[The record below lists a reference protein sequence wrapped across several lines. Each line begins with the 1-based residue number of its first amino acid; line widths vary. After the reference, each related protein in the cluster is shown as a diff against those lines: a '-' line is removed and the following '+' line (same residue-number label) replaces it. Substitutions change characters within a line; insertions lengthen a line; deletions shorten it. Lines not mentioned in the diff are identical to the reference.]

1 MTSGPNGPFS
11 RPSPSTGTR
20 PGNRRGPSPLIATLI
35 VVAVLVIGFVYFS
48 QVYADVL
55 WYNQLGYLEVF
66 VKENL
71 TRIAMFLSA
80 FVVMAGCVFLSIR
93 TAYSSRPVYAP
104 DSALQDNLNRYQ
116 AQLEPVRKLLMI
128 GIPVVVGGF
137 AGTAAMSMWQQA
149 LLFFNRRDFGQQDPE
164 FGQDFSFYL
173 NTLPFLGFIVGF
185 LISVVVISGIAGLLT
200 HYLYGGIRLEEK
212 GVFTSRQARIQI
224 AVIAAA
230 FLLLQAANFWLDRYD
245 TLLSTSGTWT
255 GALYTDVE
263 AVIPTKTILTVAS
276 VIVALLFI
284 VSAVIGRWRLPI
296 IGTAMLII
304 TAIVAGGVYPWI
316 VQQYQVRPS
325 ELSKE
330 APYIQRNIDLTREAY
345 GLEETEV
352 IDYKATVEAN
362 AGALAKDSGTTSNI
376 RLLDPNVVSPA
387 FSQLQQ
393 FRQYY
398 QFPETL
404 NVDRY
409 DIDGEVQD
417 TVIAVRELNTDGVP
431 DGWVNEHI
439 LYTHGYGVVAAR
451 GSTVQADGK
460 PSFMESGIPSSGVL
474 GDYEP
479 RIYFGES
486 SPDYSVVGAPE
497 GAAPQEIDRPQTGDS
512 DTESQTTFDG
522 EGGPSVGNLFN
533 QLVYAIKFQSTE
545 LLLSDA
551 VNEESQ
557 VLYDRDPRERVEKVA
572 PYLTVDGNAYPAVV
586 DGRVQ
591 WIVDGYT
598 TSKYFPYSTQQELQ
612 AATTDSLTPGAAALP
627 ADQVNY
633 IRNAVKATVD
643 AYDGSVTLYAWDDE
657 DPLLKSWQSVFPSTL
672 KPYSEMSADLMSHV
686 RYPEDQF
693 KVQRELMGKYHVTEA
708 DSFFK
713 NDDAWS
719 VPNDPTVANAEV
731 KQPPYYLSLQMPG
744 QDETAFSL
752 TTPFIPFVSPNGEAR
767 NVLYGFLSAEADAGT
782 GEAGVKSE
790 DYGKLRLLSLPTD
803 TVVPG
808 PGQAQNRFNSDPT
821 VSNALNLLRQGASEV
836 INGNLLSLPVG
847 GGMLYVQPVYVQ
859 SSGDASYPTLQRVL
873 VNFGEKVG
881 FAPTL
886 DEALNQVFGGDSG
899 AITGDAENVGQTPAP
914 GTEEAPGDTTAE
926 ADLAAAL
933 EDAGAAIQEGQA
945 ALAANDFA
953 AYGTA
958 QDKLN
963 EAIQRAIAAQET
975 MEEAA
980 GGTDEGT
987 TGATEGATPAPT
999 DGAQGD

>member
-11 RPSPSTGTR
+11 QPGSTATK
-20 PGNRRGPSPLIATLI
+20 RRRSPLIATLI

-55 WYNQLGYLEVF
+55 WYNQLGFLEVF

-71 TRIAMFLSA
+71 TRLGLFAAAFL
-80 FVVMAGCVFLSIR
+80 VMAACVFFSIR
-93 TAYSSRPVYAP
+93 AAYSSRPIYAP
-104 DSALQDNLNRYQ
+104 DSSMQDNLNRYQ

-137 AGTAAMSMWQQA
+137 AGTAAMAMWEQT
-149 LLFFNRRDFGQQDPE
+149 LLFFNRHDFGQTDPE
-164 FGQDFSFYL
+164 FNMDYSFYL
-173 NTLPFLGFIVGF
+173 NTLPFVGFVVGF

-212 GVFTSRQARIQI
+212 GIFVSRPARIHI
-224 AVIAAA
+224 AVIAAS
-230 FLLLQAANFWLDRYD
+230 FLLLQAVNFWLDRYN
-245 TLLSTSGTWT
+245 TLQSTSGAWT
-255 GALYTDVE
+255 GALYTDVH
-263 AVIPTKTILTVAS
+263 AVIPTKAILAVAS

-284 VSAVIGRWRLPI
+284 VSAIIGRWRLPI
-296 IGTAMLII
+296 IGTAMLVI

-316 VQQYQVRPS
+316 VQRYQVIPS
-325 ELSKE
+325 EQTLE
-330 APYIQRNIDLTREAY
+330 REYIQRNIELTREAY
-345 GLEETEV
+345 GLSDTEV
-352 IDYKATVEAN
+352 IPYDATVDAN
-362 AGALAKDSGTTSNI
+362 AGALAADAGTTSNI
-376 RLLDPNVVSPA
+376 RLLDPNVVSDA
-387 FSQLQQ
+387 FGQLQQ

-398 QFPETL
+398 QFPENL

-409 DIDGEVQD
+409 DVEGDVQD
-417 TVIAVRELNTDGVP
+417 TVIAVRELNIGGVP
-431 DGWVNEHI
+431 TGWVNEHV

-451 GSTVQADGK
+451 GSTVQPDGK
-460 PSFMESGIPSSGVL
+460 PSFMESGIPSTGVL
-474 GDYEP
+474 GDYQP

-497 GAAPQEIDRPQTGDS
+497 GTDPVEIDRPQTGNSAD
-512 DTESQTTFDG
+512 DSQTTFDG
-522 EGGPSVGNLFN
+522 EGGPSIGNIFN

-545 LLLSDA
+545 LLLSDF

-557 VLYDRDPRERVEKVA
+557 ILYDRDPRDRVEKVA

-586 DGRVQ
+586 DGRVK

-598 TSKYFPYSTQQELQ
+598 TSSHFPYSTQQEL
-612 AATTDSLTPGAAALP
+612 ASATTDSLTGGGSQALP
-627 ADQVNY
+627 ADRVNY

-643 AYDGSVTLYAWDDE
+643 AYDGSVTLYAWDDQ
-657 DPLLKSWQSVFPSTL
+657 DPLLQAWQDVFPSTL
-672 KPYSEMSADLMSHV
+672 KPYSDMSADLMAHV

-693 KVQRELMGKYHVTEA
+693 KVQRELLGRYHVTDA
-708 DSFFK
+708 DSFYK

-719 VPNDPTVANAEV
+719 VPSDPTRTNSDV

-744 QDETAFSL
+744 QEKAAFSL
-752 TTPFIPFVSPNGEAR
+752 TTPFIPFVAQNGEAR
-767 NVLYGFLSAEADAGT
+767 NVLYGFLAADADAGT
-782 GEAGVKSE
+782 GTAGEKA
-790 DYGKLRLLSLPTD
+790 DGYGKLRLLALPTD
-803 TVVPG
+803 TAVPG

-859 SSGDASYPTLQRVL
+859 SSGASSYPTLQRVL

-899 AITGDAENVGQTPAP
+899 AVTGDQENVGNTPDT
-914 GTEEAPGDTTAE
+914 GTEVPGGTTAQ
-926 ADLAAAL
+926 ADLTTAL
-933 EDAGAAIQEGQA
+933 ADAGAAIQEGQD
-945 ALAANDFA
+945 ALASGDFA
-953 AYGTA
+953 AYGAA

-963 EAIQRAIAAQET
+963 AAIQRAIAAQDKIAGGA
-975 MEEAA
+975 AA
-980 GGTDEGT
+980 GAAQEEGT
-987 TGATEGATPAPT
+987 SGEGS
-999 DGAQGD
+999 GE

>member
-11 RPSPSTGTR
+11 RPSPRSTH
-20 PGNRRGPSPLIATLI
+20 RRRSPLIATLI

-55 WYNQLGYLEVF
+55 WYNQLGFLEVF
-66 VKENL
+66 FKENL
-71 TRIAMFLSA
+71 TRIALFAAAFL
-80 FVVMAGCVFLSIR
+80 VMAVCVFFSIR
-93 TAYSSRPVYAP
+93 AAYSSRPIYAP
-104 DSALQDNLNRYQ
+104 DSSLQDNLNRYQ

-149 LLFFNRRDFGQQDPE
+149 LLFLNRHDFGRTDPE
-164 FGQDFSFYL
+164 FNMDYSFYL
-173 NTLPFLGFIVGF
+173 NTLPFIGFIVGF

-212 GVFTSRQARIQI
+212 GVFVSRPARIHI
-224 AVIAAA
+224 AVIAGS
-230 FLLLQAANFWLDRYD
+230 FLLLQAANFWLDRYN
-245 TLLSTSGTWT
+245 TLLSTSGSWT
-255 GALYTDVE
+255 GALYTDVH
-263 AVIPTKTILTVAS
+263 AVIPTKAILAVAS
-276 VIVALLFI
+276 IIVALLFV
-284 VSAVIGRWRLPI
+284 VSAFIGRWRLPI
-296 IGTAMLII
+296 IGTAMLVI

-316 VQQYQVRPS
+316 VQRYQVIPS
-325 ELSKE
+325 EQTLESE
-330 APYIQRNIDLTREAY
+330 YIQRNIDLTREAY
-345 GLEETEV
+345 GLSETEV
-352 IDYKATVEAN
+352 IPYDATVDAS
-362 AGALAKDSGTTSNI
+362 AGALAEDAGTTANI
-376 RLLDPNVVSPA
+376 RLLDPNVVSDA
-387 FSQLQQ
+387 FGQLQQ

-409 DIDGEVQD
+409 DVEGDIQD
-417 TVIAVRELNTDGVP
+417 TVIAVRELNINGVP
-431 DGWVNEHI
+431 DGWVNEHV

-451 GSTVQADGK
+451 GSTVQPDGK
-460 PSFMESGIPSSGVL
+460 PSFMESGIPSTGVL

-479 RIYFGES
+479 RVYFGES

-497 GAAPQEIDRPQTGDS
+497 DAAPVEIDRPQTGNAED
-512 DTESQTTFDG
+512 DTQTTFRG
-522 EGGPSVGNLFN
+522 EGGPSVGNIFN

-545 LLLSDA
+545 LLLSDF

-557 VLYDRDPRERVEKVA
+557 ILYDRDPRERVEKVA

-586 DGRVQ
+586 DGRVK

-598 TSKYFPYSTQQELQ
+598 TSRFFPYSTQQEL
-612 AATTDSLTPGAAALP
+612 ADATTDSLTGGAAAALP
-627 ADQVNY
+627 ADKVNY

-657 DPLLKSWQSVFPSTL
+657 DPLLQAWQDVFPSTL
-672 KPYSEMSADLMSHV
+672 KPYSDMSADLMAHV

-693 KVQRELMGKYHVTEA
+693 KVQRELLGRYHVTDA
-708 DSFFK
+708 QSFYQ

-719 VPNDPTVANAEV
+719 VPSDPTRTNSDV

-744 QDETAFSL
+744 QDSPTFSL
-752 TTPFIPFVSPNGEAR
+752 TTPFIPFVDQNQEAR
-767 NVLYGFLSAEADAGT
+767 NVLYGFLSADADAGT
-782 GEAGVKSE
+782 GNAGEKA
-790 DYGKLRLLSLPTD
+790 DTYGKLRLLELPTD
-803 TVVPG
+803 TAVPG

-859 SSGDASYPTLQRVL
+859 SSGASSYPTLQRVL

-899 AITGDAENVGQTPAP
+899 AVTGDEENVGNTPDTGTAP
-914 GTEEAPGDTTAE
+914 ADTTAQAE
-926 ADLAAAL
+926 LQTAL
-933 EDAGAAIQEGQA
+933 SDAGAALQEGQE
-945 ALAANDFA
+945 ALAGGDFA
-953 AYGTA
+953 AYGAA

-963 EAIQRAIAAQET
+963 SAIQRAIAAQER
-975 MEEAA
+975 MDA
-980 GGTDEGT
+980 GDS
-987 TGATEGATPAPT
+987 GATDGSAG
-999 DGAQGD
+999 DGAAEDSGDQ

>member
-11 RPSPSTGTR
+11 QPGSTATK
-20 PGNRRGPSPLIATLI
+20 RRRSPLIATLI

-55 WYNQLGYLEVF
+55 WYNQLGFLEVF

-71 TRIAMFLSA
+71 TRLGLFAAAFL
-80 FVVMAGCVFLSIR
+80 VMAACVFFSIR
-93 TAYSSRPVYAP
+93 AAYSSRPIYAP
-104 DSALQDNLNRYQ
+104 DSSMQDNLNRYQ

-137 AGTAAMSMWQQA
+137 AGTAAMAMWEQT
-149 LLFFNRRDFGQQDPE
+149 LLFFNRHDFGQTDPE
-164 FGQDFSFYL
+164 FNMDYSFYL
-173 NTLPFLGFIVGF
+173 NTLPFVGFVVGF

-212 GVFTSRQARIQI
+212 GIFVSRPARIHI
-224 AVIAAA
+224 AVIAAS
-230 FLLLQAANFWLDRYD
+230 FLLLQAVNFWLDRYN
-245 TLLSTSGTWT
+245 TLQSTSGAWT
-255 GALYTDVE
+255 GALYTDVH
-263 AVIPTKTILTVAS
+263 AVIPTKAILAVAS

-284 VSAVIGRWRLPI
+284 VSAIIGRWRLPI
-296 IGTAMLII
+296 IGTAMLVI

-316 VQQYQVRPS
+316 VQRYQVIPS
-325 ELSKE
+325 EQTLE
-330 APYIQRNIDLTREAY
+330 REYIQRNIELTREAY
-345 GLEETEV
+345 GLSDTEV
-352 IDYKATVEAN
+352 IPYDATVDAN
-362 AGALAKDSGTTSNI
+362 AGALAADAGTTSNI
-376 RLLDPNVVSPA
+376 RLLDPNVVSDA
-387 FSQLQQ
+387 FGQLQQ

-398 QFPETL
+398 QFPENL

-409 DIDGEVQD
+409 DVEGDVQD
-417 TVIAVRELNTDGVP
+417 TVIAVRELNVGGVP
-431 DGWVNEHI
+431 TGWVNEHV

-451 GSTVQADGK
+451 GSTVQPDGK
-460 PSFMESGIPSSGVL
+460 PSFMESGIPSTGVL
-474 GDYEP
+474 GDYQP

-497 GAAPQEIDRPQTGDS
+497 GTDPVEIDRPQTGNSAD
-512 DTESQTTFDG
+512 DSQTTFDG
-522 EGGPSVGNLFN
+522 EGGPSIGNIFN

-545 LLLSDA
+545 LLLSDF

-557 VLYDRDPRERVEKVA
+557 ILYDRDPRDRVEKVA

-586 DGRVQ
+586 DGRVK

-598 TSKYFPYSTQQELQ
+598 TSSHFPYSTQQEL
-612 AATTDSLTPGAAALP
+612 ASATTDSLTGGGSQALP
-627 ADQVNY
+627 ADRVNY

-643 AYDGSVTLYAWDDE
+643 AYDGSVTLYAWDDQ
-657 DPLLKSWQSVFPSTL
+657 DPLLQAWQDVFPSTL
-672 KPYSEMSADLMSHV
+672 KPYSDMSADLMAHV

-693 KVQRELMGKYHVTEA
+693 KVQRELLGRYHVTDA
-708 DSFFK
+708 DSFYK

-719 VPNDPTVANAEV
+719 VPSDPTRTNSDV

-744 QDETAFSL
+744 QEKAAFSL
-752 TTPFIPFVSPNGEAR
+752 TTPFIPFVAQNGEAR
-767 NVLYGFLSAEADAGT
+767 NVLYGFLAADADAGT
-782 GEAGVKSE
+782 GTAGEKA
-790 DYGKLRLLSLPTD
+790 DGYGKLRLLALPTD
-803 TVVPG
+803 TAVPG

-859 SSGDASYPTLQRVL
+859 SSGASSYPTLQRVL

-899 AITGDAENVGQTPAP
+899 AVTGDQENVGNTPDT
-914 GTEEAPGDTTAE
+914 GTEVPGGTTAQ
-926 ADLAAAL
+926 ADLTTAL
-933 EDAGAAIQEGQA
+933 ADAGAAIQEGQD
-945 ALAANDFA
+945 ALASGDFA
-953 AYGTA
+953 AYGAA

-963 EAIQRAIAAQET
+963 AAIQRAIAAQDKIAGGA
-975 MEEAA
+975 AA
-980 GGTDEGT
+980 GAAQDGGTSSEGS
-987 TGATEGATPAPT
+987 GE
-999 DGAQGD
+999 

>member
-11 RPSPSTGTR
+11 QPGSTATK
-20 PGNRRGPSPLIATLI
+20 RRRSPLIATLI

-55 WYNQLGYLEVF
+55 WYNQLGFLEVF

-71 TRIAMFLSA
+71 TRLGLFAAAFL
-80 FVVMAGCVFLSIR
+80 VMAACVFFSIR
-93 TAYSSRPVYAP
+93 AAYSSRPIYAP
-104 DSALQDNLNRYQ
+104 DSSMQDNLNRYQ

-137 AGTAAMSMWQQA
+137 AGTAAMAMWEQT
-149 LLFFNRRDFGQQDPE
+149 LLFFNRHDFGQTDPE
-164 FGQDFSFYL
+164 FNMDYSFYL
-173 NTLPFLGFIVGF
+173 NTLPFVGFVVGF

-212 GVFTSRQARIQI
+212 GIFVSRPARIHI
-224 AVIAAA
+224 AVIAAS
-230 FLLLQAANFWLDRYD
+230 FLLLQAVNFWLDRYN
-245 TLLSTSGTWT
+245 TLQSTSGAWT
-255 GALYTDVE
+255 GALYTDVH
-263 AVIPTKTILTVAS
+263 AVIPTKAILAVAS

-284 VSAVIGRWRLPI
+284 VSAIIGRWRLPI
-296 IGTAMLII
+296 IGTAMLVI

-316 VQQYQVRPS
+316 VQRYQVIPS
-325 ELSKE
+325 EQTLE
-330 APYIQRNIDLTREAY
+330 REYIQRNIELTREAY
-345 GLEETEV
+345 GLSDTEV
-352 IDYKATVEAN
+352 IPYDATVDAN
-362 AGALAKDSGTTSNI
+362 AGALAADAGTTSNI
-376 RLLDPNVVSPA
+376 RLLDPNVVSDA
-387 FSQLQQ
+387 FGQLQQ

-398 QFPETL
+398 QFPENL

-409 DIDGEVQD
+409 DVEGDVQD
-417 TVIAVRELNTDGVP
+417 TVIAVRELNVGGVP
-431 DGWVNEHI
+431 TGWVNEHV

-451 GSTVQADGK
+451 GSTVQPDGK
-460 PSFMESGIPSSGVL
+460 PSFMESGIPSTGVL
-474 GDYEP
+474 GDYQP

-497 GAAPQEIDRPQTGDS
+497 GTDPVEIDRPQTGNSAD
-512 DTESQTTFDG
+512 DSQTTFDG
-522 EGGPSVGNLFN
+522 EGGPSIGNIFN

-545 LLLSDA
+545 LLLSDF

-557 VLYDRDPRERVEKVA
+557 ILYDRDPRDRVEKVA

-586 DGRVQ
+586 DGRVK

-598 TSKYFPYSTQQELQ
+598 TSSHFPYSTQQEL
-612 AATTDSLTPGAAALP
+612 ASATTDSLTGGGSQALP
-627 ADQVNY
+627 ADRVNY

-643 AYDGSVTLYAWDDE
+643 AYDGSVTLYAWDDQ
-657 DPLLKSWQSVFPSTL
+657 DPLLQAWQDVFPSTL
-672 KPYSEMSADLMSHV
+672 KPYSDMSADLMAHV

-693 KVQRELMGKYHVTEA
+693 KVQRELLGRYHVTDA
-708 DSFFK
+708 DSFYK

-719 VPNDPTVANAEV
+719 VPSDPTRTNSDV

-744 QDETAFSL
+744 QEKAAFSL
-752 TTPFIPFVSPNGEAR
+752 TTPFIPFVAQNGEAR
-767 NVLYGFLSAEADAGT
+767 NVLYGFLAADADAGT
-782 GEAGVKSE
+782 GTAGEKA
-790 DYGKLRLLSLPTD
+790 DGYGKLRLLALPTD
-803 TVVPG
+803 TAVPG

-859 SSGDASYPTLQRVL
+859 SSGASSYPTLQRVL

-899 AITGDAENVGQTPAP
+899 AVTGDQENVGNTPDT
-914 GTEEAPGDTTAE
+914 GTEVPGGTTAQ
-926 ADLAAAL
+926 ADLTTAL
-933 EDAGAAIQEGQA
+933 ADAGAAIQEGQD
-945 ALAANDFA
+945 ALASGDFA
-953 AYGTA
+953 AYGAA

-963 EAIQRAIAAQET
+963 AAIQRAIAAQDKIAGGA
-975 MEEAA
+975 AA
-980 GGTDEGT
+980 GAAQDGGTSGEGS
-987 TGATEGATPAPT
+987 GE
-999 DGAQGD
+999 

>member
-11 RPSPSTGTR
+11 RPSPST
-20 PGNRRGPSPLIATLI
+20 PHRRRSPLIATLI

-55 WYNQLGYLEVF
+55 WYNQLGFLEVF
-66 VKENL
+66 FKENL
-71 TRIAMFLSA
+71 TRIALFAAAFL
-80 FVVMAGCVFLSIR
+80 VMAACVFFSIR
-93 TAYSSRPVYAP
+93 AAYSSRPIYAP
-104 DSALQDNLNRYQ
+104 DSSLQDNLNRYQ

-128 GIPVVVGGF
+128 GIPIVVGGF

-149 LLFFNRRDFGQQDPE
+149 LLFLNRHDFGRTDPE
-164 FGQDFSFYL
+164 FNMDYSFYL

-212 GVFTSRQARIQI
+212 GVFVSRPARIHI
-224 AVIAAA
+224 AVIAAS
-230 FLLLQAANFWLDRYD
+230 FLLLQAANFWLDRYN
-245 TLLSTSGTWT
+245 TLQSTSGAWT
-255 GALYTDVE
+255 GALYTDVH
-263 AVIPTKTILTVAS
+263 AVIPTKAILAVAS
-276 VIVALLFI
+276 IIVALLFI

-296 IGTAMLII
+296 IGTAMLVI

-316 VQQYQVRPS
+316 VQRYQVIPS
-325 ELSKE
+325 EQTLESE
-330 APYIQRNIDLTREAY
+330 YIQRNIDLTREAY
-345 GLEETEV
+345 GLSDTEV
-352 IDYKATVEAN
+352 IPYDATVDAS
-362 AGALAKDSGTTSNI
+362 AGALAEDAGTTANI
-376 RLLDPNVVSPA
+376 RLLDPNVVSDA
-387 FSQLQQ
+387 FGQLQQ

-409 DIDGEVQD
+409 DVEGDIQD
-417 TVIAVRELNTDGVP
+417 TVIAVRELNINGVP
-431 DGWVNEHI
+431 DGWVNEHV

-451 GSTVQADGK
+451 GSTVQPDGK
-460 PSFMESGIPSSGVL
+460 PSFMESGIPSTGVL

-479 RIYFGES
+479 RVYFGES

-497 GAAPQEIDRPQTGDS
+497 DAAPVEIDRPQTGNAED
-512 DTESQTTFDG
+512 DTQTTFRG
-522 EGGPSVGNLFN
+522 EGGPSVGNIFN

-545 LLLSDA
+545 LLLSDF

-557 VLYDRDPRERVEKVA
+557 ILYDRDPRERVEKVA

-586 DGRVQ
+586 DGRVK

-598 TSKYFPYSTQQELQ
+598 TSRFFPYSTQQEL
-612 AATTDSLTPGAAALP
+612 ADATTDSLTGGASAALP
-627 ADQVNY
+627 ADKVNY

-657 DPLLKSWQSVFPSTL
+657 DPLLQAWQDVFPSTL
-672 KPYSEMSADLMSHV
+672 KPYSDMSADLMAHV

-693 KVQRELMGKYHVTEA
+693 KVQRELLGRYHVTDA
-708 DSFFK
+708 QSFYQ

-719 VPNDPTVANAEV
+719 VPSDPTRTNSDV

-744 QDETAFSL
+744 QESPTFSL
-752 TTPFIPFVSPNGEAR
+752 TTPFIPFVDQNQEAR
-767 NVLYGFLSAEADAGT
+767 NVLYGFLSADADAGT
-782 GEAGVKSE
+782 GKAGEKA
-790 DYGKLRLLSLPTD
+790 DTYGTLRLLELPTD
-803 TVVPG
+803 TAVPG

-859 SSGDASYPTLQRVL
+859 SSGASSYPTLQRVL

-899 AITGDAENVGQTPAP
+899 AVTGDEENVGNTPDTGTAP
-914 GTEEAPGDTTAE
+914 ADTTAQAE
-926 ADLAAAL
+926 LQTAL
-933 EDAGAAIQEGQA
+933 SDAGAALQEGQE
-945 ALAANDFA
+945 ALAGGDFA
-953 AYGTA
+953 AYGAA

-963 EAIQRAIAAQET
+963 SAIQRAIAAQER
-975 MEEAA
+975 MDSGDA
-980 GGTDEGT
+980 G
-987 TGATEGATPAPT
+987 AT
-999 DGAQGD
+999 DGAADEGAAEDSGDQ

>member
-11 RPSPSTGTR
+11 QPSPSTTR
-20 PGNRRGPSPLIATLI
+20 RRRSPLIATLI

-55 WYNQLGYLEVF
+55 WYNQLGFLEVF

-71 TRIAMFLSA
+71 TRIALFAAAFL
-80 FVVMAGCVFLSIR
+80 VMAVCVYFSIR
-93 TAYSSRPVYAP
+93 AAYSSRPIYAP

-137 AGTAAMSMWQQA
+137 AGTAAMAMWEQA
-149 LLFFNRRDFGQQDPE
+149 LLFFNRKDFGQTDPE
-164 FGQDFSFYL
+164 FNMDFSFYL
-173 NTLPFLGFIVGF
+173 NTLPFIGFIVGF

-212 GVFTSRQARIQI
+212 GVFVSRPARIHI
-224 AVIAAA
+224 AVIAAS
-230 FLLLQAANFWLDRYD
+230 FLLLQAANFWLDRYN
-245 TLLSTSGTWT
+245 TLLSTSGKWT
-255 GALYTDVE
+255 GALYTDVN
-263 AVIPTKTILTVAS
+263 AVIPTKSILAVAS
-276 VIVALLFI
+276 IIVALLFI
-284 VSAVIGRWRLPI
+284 VSAIIGRWRLPI
-296 IGTAMLII
+296 IGTAMLVI

-316 VQQYQVRPS
+316 VQRYQVVPS
-325 ELSKE
+325 EQTLE
-330 APYIQRNIDLTREAY
+330 REYVQRNIDLTREAY
-345 GLEETEV
+345 GLADTEV
-352 IDYKATVEAN
+352 MDYDATVDAN
-362 AGALAKDSGTTSNI
+362 AGALAADAGTTANI
-376 RLLDPNVVSPA
+376 RLLDPNVVSDA
-387 FSQLQQ
+387 FGQLQQ

-409 DIDGEVQD
+409 DIDGDIQD
-417 TVIAVRELNTDGVP
+417 TVIAVRELNINGVP

-460 PSFMESGIPSSGVL
+460 PSFMESGIPSTGVL

-479 RIYFGES
+479 RVYFGES

-497 GAAPQEIDRPQTGDS
+497 GAAPVEIDRPQTGNAED
-512 DTESQTTFDG
+512 DTQTTFSGD
-522 EGGPSVGNLFN
+522 GGPSVGNLFN

-545 LLLSDA
+545 LLLSDF

-557 VLYDRDPRERVEKVA
+557 ILYDRDPRERVEKVA

-586 DGRVQ
+586 DGRVK

-598 TSKYFPYSTQQELQ
+598 TSRYFPYSTQQEL
-612 AATTDSLTPGAAALP
+612 ASATTDSLTGGASAALP
-627 ADQVNY
+627 ADRVNY

-657 DPLLKSWQSVFPSTL
+657 DPLLKAWQDVFPSTL
-672 KPYSEMSADLMSHV
+672 KPYSDMSADLMAHV

-693 KVQRELMGKYHVTEA
+693 KVQRELMGRYHVTDAE
-708 DSFFK
+708 SFYQ

-719 VPNDPTVANAEV
+719 VPSDPTRTNSDV

-744 QDETAFSL
+744 QDSPAFSL
-752 TTPFIPFVSPNGEAR
+752 TTPFIPFVDQSGEAR
-767 NVLYGFLSAEADAGT
+767 NVLYGFLAADADAGT
-782 GEAGVKSE
+782 GNDGEKAES
-790 DYGKLRLLSLPTD
+790 YGTLRLLELPTD
-803 TVVPG
+803 TAVPG

-859 SSGDASYPTLQRVL
+859 SSGASSYPTLQRVL
-873 VNFGEKVG
+873 VNFGERVG

-886 DEALNQVFGGDSG
+886 DEALDQVFGGDSG
-899 AITGDAENVGQTPAP
+899 AVTGDQENVGNTPDDGTTPAP
-914 GTEEAPGDTTAE
+914 SETTAQ
-926 ADLAAAL
+926 ADLETAL
-933 EDAGAAIQEGQA
+933 SDAGAAIQEGQE
-945 ALAANDFA
+945 ALANGDFA
-953 AYGTA
+953 AYGAA

-963 EAIQRAIAAQET
+963 AAIQRAIGAQDR
-975 MEEAA
+975 MAGAAA
-980 GGTDEGT
+980 GAADGSGDEGT
-987 TGATEGATPAPT
+987 DSGQENSGE
-999 DGAQGD
+999 